1 MLGDP
6 LEATFLNDGQEV
18 WTYELSRITPLAR
31 NFIPYVSIF
40 SSGSD
45 AIEQKLTILFDAND
59 IVEDFNWLES
69 VTERRSGVLV
79 KP

>member
-1 MLGDP
+1 M
-6 LEATFLNDGQEV
+6 
-18 WTYELSRITPLAR
+18 
-31 NFIPYVSIF
+31 SIF

-45 AIEQKLTILFDAND
+45 AIEQKLTILFDKND

-69 VTERRSGVLV
+69 VTEHRSGVLI